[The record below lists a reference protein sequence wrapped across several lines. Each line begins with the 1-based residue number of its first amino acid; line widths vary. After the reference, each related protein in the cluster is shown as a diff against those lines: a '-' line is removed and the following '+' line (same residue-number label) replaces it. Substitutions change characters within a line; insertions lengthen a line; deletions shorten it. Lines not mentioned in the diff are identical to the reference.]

1 MNREGNFEEYVG
13 YLGPKNGKK
22 TSEQPVTTC
31 RQRRCD
37 TIAGRTSCLAPN
49 TKAKEIEIIEDTFH
63 LFFDD
68 NIMIKIV
75 DHINDRINETIVRK
89 RL

>member
-1 MNREGNFEEYVG
+1 MAK
-13 YLGPKNGKK
+13 KNKK
-22 TSEQPVTTC
+22 IFLTSEQPVTTG